1 MTIINLYEHNIYIL
15 HLFKLHKKLPQTYLE
30 YSWCDLRRQR
40 SYQEFENVFQH
51 ELGCGKMTS
60 MLD

>member
-1 MTIINLYEHNIYIL
+1 MTILSLREHTQFFL
-15 HLFKLHKKLPQTYLE
+15 PDDFTKKLPQTYLE